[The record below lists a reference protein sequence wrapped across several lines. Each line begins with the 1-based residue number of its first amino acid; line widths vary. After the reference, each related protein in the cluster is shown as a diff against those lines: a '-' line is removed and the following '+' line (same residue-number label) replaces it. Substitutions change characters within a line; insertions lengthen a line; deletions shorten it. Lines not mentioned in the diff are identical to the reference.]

1 MSTTIFDY
9 VFAGA
14 RSRLLLGVN
23 DMAGEEGKSLLAVKT
38 TTAKKVEKDRAKKAK
53 KAQKDKVKKAHL
65 RLLPC

>member
-23 DMAGEEGKSLLAVKT
+23 DMAGEEGKGLLAAKIT
-38 TTAKKVEKDRAKKAK
+38 TAK
-53 KAQKDKVKKAHL
+53 KAQKDKAKKAHR
-65 RLLPC
+65 RLFPC